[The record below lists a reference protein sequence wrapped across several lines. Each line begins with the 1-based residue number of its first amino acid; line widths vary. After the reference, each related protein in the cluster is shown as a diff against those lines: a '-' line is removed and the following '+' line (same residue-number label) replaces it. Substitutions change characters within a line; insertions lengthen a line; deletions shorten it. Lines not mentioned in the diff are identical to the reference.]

1 MKKAAADAFMR
12 RQPLLDFPLFK
23 LLDESAFLQQNLNIG
38 ALDLLQDDL
47 KHLLLLEGQR
57 CLTDRLLVDGVIAGT
72 QQFPHIVL
80 AAPHL
85 RHAAVNVQQGV
96 DRLHAGTHGILGG
109 EDGVTGRLGKLTDE
123 GEVHSAIGHDLRT
136 VGLLTRLEEGIDIR
150 HKAGGG
156 VAGIVCQRIDLFGR
170 HADVVQPLTADLLAS
185 AVPHGLLYIVAFLIG
200 VQRIQPHKHH
210 VLILGLE
217 LRLAVNGP
225 GEIPVVGAVL
235 DGDNAAGGYLCR
247 SAGHACKHS

>member
-109 EDGVTGRLGKLTDE
+109 EDGVTGRLGKLADE
-123 GEVHSAIGHDLRT
+123 GEVHGAVGYDLGP
-136 VGLLTRLEEGIDIR
+136 VGFLTGLEEGIDIG
-150 HKAGGG
+150 HEAGGG
-156 VAGIVCQRIDLFGR
+156 VTGIVCQCMDLFGG
-170 HADVVQPLTADLLAS
+170 HTDVVQPLASDLLAG
-185 AVPHGLLYIVAFLIG
+185 AVAHGLLHEVAFLVG
-200 VQRIQPHKHH
+200 IQ
-210 VLILGLE
+210 
-217 LRLAVNGP
+217 
-225 GEIPVVGAVL
+225 
-235 DGDNAAGGYLCR
+235 
-247 SAGHACKHS
+247 